1 MRKTVHRFRKN
12 RFLSMRRNRECYLLI
27 REIRGR
33 LLNTGDRRERIAAAV
48 AGGMFIMLWGPGSWG
63 RTDLS
68 PRSSEFNRPAGL
80 LDRQGS
86 VLDFPPL
93 VREIL
98 CLMHCRGSAKLRRIL
113 SKSAASSNGS
123 THQRATALSSLIMAG
138 RMFCCT

>member
-33 LLNTGDRRERIAAAV
+33 LLNIGDRRERIAAAF

-68 PRSSEFNRPAGL
+68 PRSSEFNRPAGG
-80 LDRQGS
+80 LDREGG
-86 VLDFPPL
+86 VLDFLPPVQEL
-93 VREIL
+93 LWRMGWRAPAMPGQTL
-98 CLMHCRGSAKLRRIL
+98 A
-113 SKSAASSNGS
+113 KSAASSNGS
-123 THQRATALSSLIMAG
+123 
-138 RMFCCT
+138 